1 MTQTIRIG
9 GASGYWGESMMATPQ
24 LLQVEGMDYLVYDF
38 LAEITMSI
46 LARARA
52 AKPEMGYAT
61 DFISGVLKPNL
72 REIAERQVKILTNAG
87 GVNPEACGAAARA
100 LIKEAGLDLKVAVV
114 SGDDLLDRAEEFAAM
129 QDMFS
134 GADCPDPASLASV
147 NAYLG
152 GFPVAAALDGGA
164 DIVITGRS
172 VDSAVTLGACIHAF
186 GWQPQDLDKLAG
198 GSLAGHIIE
207 CGPQASGGNFTDWQL
222 SGDIADIGYP
232 FIDIDADGVFDV
244 MKPEDTSG
252 VVNVGTVSEQML
264 YEIGDPQ
271 AYLLP
276 DVTCDFSE
284 VTIEQVG
291 DNKVR
296 VANAKGHTPPTQ
308 YKVCATY
315 ADGFRA
321 GTLMS
326 FVGLEAAAKAKHFAE
341 AAFARA
347 RNVLRQHNLPDY
359 SETSVEVI
367 GDDSQF
373 GAATSN
379 PMAREVVLKIA
390 AKHET
395 QAGAGALLKE
405 ISGLGLATPAGLSIF
420 AGSRAKPS
428 PVVRLFSFLLAKDAV
443 SIAIDV
449 DGKQQEFSETKV
461 AVDAAPATPHQPAAP
476 SAAGE
481 VEVPLVKLAWGRSGD
496 KGNKANIGIIARNA
510 AYMPYIWAALDEDAI
525 RQRFDHFI
533 GDNPALARFYLPGSH
548 AMNILIEDA
557 LGGGGVA
564 SLRNDPQ
571 GKAYAQ
577 VLLDHKVLIPASL
590 AEKI

>member
-1 MTQTIRIG
+1 MSKTIRIG

-52 AKPEMGYAT
+52 AKSEMGYAT

-72 REIAERQVKILTNAG
+72 REIAEKKVKILTNAG

-100 LIKEAGLDLKVAVV
+100 LIAEAGLDLKVAVV
-114 SGDDLLDRAEEFAAM
+114 SGDDLLARAQEFAASK
-129 QDMFS
+129 DMFS
-134 GADCPDPASLASV
+134 GVDCPDPASLASV

-186 GWQPQDLDKLAG
+186 GWQPHDLDKLAG

-222 SGDIADIGYP
+222 SGDISDIGYP
-232 FIDIDADGVFDV
+232 FIDIDGDGVFEV
-244 MKPEDTSG
+244 MKPEGTGG
-252 VVNVGTVSEQML
+252 VVNIGTVSEQML

-284 VTIEQVG
+284 VTIEQLST
-291 DNKVR
+291 DKVR
-296 VANAKGHTPPTQ
+296 VANAKGHTPPAH

-321 GTLMS
+321 GTMMS
-326 FVGLEAAAKAKHFAE
+326 FVGLEAAAKAKSFAE

-347 RNVLRQHNLPDY
+347 RHVLRQHNLPDY

-373 GAATSN
+373 GQAGSN
-379 PMAREVVLKIA
+379 PQAREVVLKIA
-390 AKHET
+390 AKHDS

-428 PVVRLFSFLLAKDAV
+428 PVVRLFSFLLPKSDV
-443 SIAIDV
+443 SIEVDV
-449 DGKQQEFSETKV
+449 DGQRQAFAEAE
-461 AVDAAPATPHQPAAP
+461 VDGSVPPAAAHQPPTP
-476 SAAGE
+476 SEKGT

-496 KGNKANIGIIARNA
+496 KGNKANIGIIARDA
-510 AYMPYIWAALDEDAI
+510 AYLPYIWAALDEGAI
-525 RQRFDHFI
+525 RHRFGHFI

-577 VLLDHKVLIPASL
+577 ILLDHPIAIPAEL
-590 AEKI
+590 AERL

>member
-1 MTQTIRIG
+1 
-9 GASGYWGESMMATPQ
+9 MMATPQ

-72 REIAERQVKILTNAG
+72 REIADKKVKILTNAG
-87 GVNPEACGAAARA
+87 GVNPEACGAAARE

-114 SGDDLLDRAEEFAAM
+114 TGDDLLDRAQDFAAM

-152 GFPVAAALDGGA
+152 GFPVAKALDGGA

-186 GWQPQDLDKLAG
+186 GWQPQDLDALAG

-207 CGPQASGGNFTDWQL
+207 CGPQASGGNFTDWEL
-222 SGDIADIGYP
+222 SGDIAEIGYP
-232 FIDIDADGVFDV
+232 FIDIDGDGVFTV
-244 MKPEDTSG
+244 MKPEGTSG

-276 DVTCDFSE
+276 DVTCDFSG
-284 VTIEQVG
+284 VTIEQAG
-291 DNKVR
+291 DNQVR
-296 VANAKGHTPPTQ
+296 VAQAKGHTPPTH

-326 FVGLEAAAKAKHFAE
+326 FIGLQAAAKAKSFAE
-341 AAFARA
+341 AGFCARA
-347 RNVLRQHNLPDY
+347 QCV
-359 SETSVEVI
+359 
-367 GDDSQF
+367 
-373 GAATSN
+373 
-379 PMAREVVLKIA
+379 
-390 AKHET
+390 
-395 QAGAGALLKE
+395 
-405 ISGLGLATPAGLSIF
+405 
-420 AGSRAKPS
+420 
-428 PVVRLFSFLLAKDAV
+428 
-443 SIAIDV
+443 
-449 DGKQQEFSETKV
+449 
-461 AVDAAPATPHQPAAP
+461 APAQ
-476 SAAGE
+476 S
-481 VEVPLVKLAWGRSGD
+481 GR
-496 KGNKANIGIIARNA
+496 
-510 AYMPYIWAALDEDAI
+510 L
-525 RQRFDHFI
+525 
-533 GDNPALARFYLPGSH
+533 
-548 AMNILIEDA
+548 
-557 LGGGGVA
+557 
-564 SLRNDPQ
+564 
-571 GKAYAQ
+571 
-577 VLLDHKVLIPASL
+577 
-590 AEKI
+590 

>member
-1 MTQTIRIG
+1 
-9 GASGYWGESMMATPQ
+9 
-24 LLQVEGMDYLVYDF
+24 
-38 LAEITMSI
+38 
-46 LARARA
+46 
-52 AKPEMGYAT
+52 MGYAT

-72 REIAERQVKILTNAG
+72 REIADKKVKILTNAG
-87 GVNPEACGAAARA
+87 GVNPEACGAAARE

-114 SGDDLLDRAEEFAAM
+114 TGDDLLDRAQDFAAM

-152 GFPVAAALDGGA
+152 GFPVAKALDGGA

-186 GWQPQDLDKLAG
+186 GWQPQDLDALAG

-207 CGPQASGGNFTDWQL
+207 CGPQASGGNFTDWEL
-222 SGDIADIGYP
+222 SGDIAEIGYP
-232 FIDIDADGVFDV
+232 FIDIDGDGVFTV
-244 MKPEDTSG
+244 MKPEGTSG

-284 VTIEQVG
+284 VTIEQAG
-291 DNKVR
+291 DNQVR
-296 VANAKGHTPPTQ
+296 VAQAKGHTPPTH

-326 FVGLEAAAKAKHFAE
+326 FIGLQAAAKAKSFAE
-341 AAFARA
+341 AAFVRA
-347 RNVLRQHNLPDY
+347 RNVLRQHNLADY
-359 SETSVEVI
+359 SETSIEVI

-373 GAATSN
+373 GEATSN
-379 PMAREVVLKIA
+379 PHAREVVLKIA

-395 QAGAGALLKE
+395 QAGAGALLRE

-428 PVVRLFSFLLAKDAV
+428 PVVRLFSFLLPKADL
-443 SIAIDV
+443 SIGLDV
-449 DGKQQEFSETKV
+449 DGQKQSFEEA
-461 AVDAAPATPHQPAAP
+461 AVSGGDAPATPPVPDAP
-476 SAAGE
+476 PEKGA
-481 VEVPLVKLAWGRSGD
+481 VDVPLVKLAWGRSGD
-496 KGNKANIGIIARNA
+496 KGNKANVGIIARDA
-510 AYMPYIWAALDEDAI
+510 AYLPYIWAALDEDAI
-525 RQRFDHFI
+525 RHRFGHFI

-577 VLLDHKVLIPASL
+577 ILLDHPIPIPQKL
-590 AEKI
+590 AESL